1 VVIFAFG
8 VTYFWPTMLGF
19 VAENIPQSG
28 ALGLSLMG
36 GAGMFAVT
44 LFQPLLGH
52 WYDSNMEITAD
63 EVAAGAATLQYVAV
77 LPAILLVLF
86 GILYYQQK
94 KKSAAAIPS

>member
-1 VVIFAFG
+1 VVIFALG

-52 WYDSNMEITAD
+52 WYDGQLAVTGD
-63 EVAAGAATLQYVAV
+63 EVAAGAATLMNVAL
-77 LPAILLVLF
+77 LPALLLVLF
-86 GILYYQQK
+86 GGLFWHQK
-94 KKSAAAIPS
+94 KSLAVAKS